1 MEAHFTGRLAGLS
14 SFAAKTLAHN
24 VDGKDG
30 QPSYVREGMLN
41 AHAVMKPGNN
51 LTQTTRASLE
61 LLAPSIDKL
70 GRSSSAQNR
79 TSTMGH

>member
-1 MEAHFTGRLAGLS
+1 MS

-30 QPSYVREGMLN
+30 QPSYLREGMLN
-41 AHAVMKPGNN
+41 AHAAMKPGNN